1 MLFRFYCPDA
11 ASIAFDTQVGRCS
24 VERQGDLYV
33 MDFPS
38 YACTAVPVT
47 DAMEAAIGV
56 RPKEAYLDRD
66 LMLVLPSEKDVR
78 ELHPDQGRLKELDGL
93 LVAVTARGE
102 KYDCVSRVFAPK
114 LAVDEDP
121 VTGSTHCM
129 IGPYWCARLG
139 KTELSCYQASE
150 RGGELRATLADGRVK
165 IAGKAVLFAEAE
177 LSV

>member
-1 MLFRFYCPDA
+1 MKQYIVDAFTDQLFCGNQAAVCVVDEWPTDRLMQDIAKENRFSETAFVVREQQGWHLRWFTPGGEIDFCGHATLGTAFVLFRFYCPDA

-66 LMLVLPSEKDVR
+66 LMLVL
-78 ELHPDQGRLKELDGL
+78 
-93 LVAVTARGE
+93 
-102 KYDCVSRVFAPK
+102 
-114 LAVDEDP
+114 
-121 VTGSTHCM
+121 
-129 IGPYWCARLG
+129 
-139 KTELSCYQASE
+139 
-150 RGGELRATLADGRVK
+150 
-165 IAGKAVLFAEAE
+165 
-177 LSV
+177 